1 MYKGTS
7 ANAAIR
13 HRRGLSLEQISKTT
27 KISIRFLK
35 AIETEQFR
43 NLPGGIY
50 NKSYIR
56 QYAQAI
62 GIDEDDI
69 LSRYE
74 LQALPAPRD
83 DRYVEWPHGRTD
95 VNSRLA
101 DGVRRVNE
109 QMRRALAHLRR
120 KLQTNTR

>member
-7 ANAAIR
+7 VNAAIR

-43 NLPGGIY
+43 NLPGGVY

-62 GIDEDDI
+62 GIEEDDI

-74 LQALPAPRD
+74 LQAEPARPG
-83 DRYVEWPHGRTD
+83 DRYLEWPHGRTQL
-95 VNSRLA
+95 NWRITET
-101 DGVRRVNE
+101 VRRVND
-109 QMRRALAHLRR
+109 QMRRALAQLRR
-120 KLQTNTR
+120 KLQANAR